1 MASELQLGE
10 VRHACPFIW
19 DAVQPH
25 MPVVIALLSCD
36 IQLLQLHFTCPSLAV
51 LAAVT
56 TLTVFTVQHEL
67 SHARMALMQSAIGPV
82 STISTPP
89 LCSCVELLSPAFEHN
104 MVT

>member
-36 IQLLQLHFTCPSLAV
+36 IQLLQLHSKYDSQGRECVSCKETATATFVCI
-51 LAAVT
+51 
-56 TLTVFTVQHEL
+56 
-67 SHARMALMQSAIGPV
+67 SHVHPWLFWLQSQ
-82 STISTPP
+82 
-89 LCSCVELLSPAFEHN
+89 L
-104 MVT
+104 